1 MKTLVT
7 SYLNGDLASRAVAL
21 LCNAGVAK
29 GDVQVVSG
37 SAARDRRVLVRGS
50 FAGQLTPD
58 DKVRTFAGTTRPRK
72 GAEGAFTGAAD
83 AHRQGTFA
91 DTDRDELTEFVG
103 PDEVT
108 HTIGDTVLDGHLDD
122 LGVPKHTR
130 EQIVTGIHK
139 GLHIVIASVPTSRF
153 DELRDHIAEHQVVLS

>member
-1 MKTLVT
+1 MKTLIT
-7 SYLNGDLASRAVAL
+7 SYLSDDLASRAVAL

-29 GDVQVVSG
+29 GDIQVVSG
-37 SAARDRRVLVRGS
+37 STARDRRVLVRGS

-58 DKVRTFAGTTRPRK
+58 DKVRTFAGTERPRK
-72 GAEGAFTGAAD
+72 GAEGTFAGTAD

-91 DTDRDELTEFVG
+91 DTDRDEVTEYIG

-108 HTIGDTVLDGHLDD
+108 HTIGDSALDGHLDE

-130 EQIVTGIHK
+130 EQILTGIHK
-139 GLHIVIASVPTSRF
+139 GLHIVIASVPSSRF
-153 DELRDHIAEHQVVLS
+153 NEIRAQVADHQVVLS